1 MSLLQR
7 LLSTSNDPALTILRV
22 TAGVVVSAHGAQKL
36 LGWFGGH
43 GPGATMA
50 SFQEWFGLPPFV
62 TALVILSDSVGA
74 LALVVGAFTRLA
86 AAGVTLVMIGAIV
99 LVHGRWGF
107 FMNWYSQP
115 RGEGFEYHLLVIA
128 IALVLVMRGGGAA
141 SLDRT
146 WSGSRGEARSA

>member
-1 MSLLQR
+1 MNLLR
-7 LLSTSNDPALTILRV
+7 PLLSTPDDRALTVLRV
-22 TAGVVVSAHGAQKL
+22 VAGVVVSAHGAQKL

-43 GPGATMA
+43 GPARTMA
-50 SFQEWFGLPPFV
+50 DFQQWFDLPPFV
-62 TALVILSDSVGA
+62 SALVILSDSLGA
-74 LALVVGAFTRLA
+74 LALVAGAFTRVA

-128 IALVLVMRGGGAA
+128 ITVVLMLRGGGAA
-141 SLDRT
+141 SLDRA
-146 WSGSRGEARSA
+146 WLARKASASP